1 MMKDSAANG
10 SPNYI
15 ELTDSWQGGEH
26 EEGYL
31 QKLDSGC
38 QEKFIC

>member
-1 MMKDSAANG
+1 MVARII
-10 SPNYI
+10 Y

-26 EEGYL
+26 EEGYF